1 VLCGESQSGNEA
13 ASSETVAEIDAR
25 IHQVRTRYTLRVA
38 VKVVKAPT
46 VADLTWI
53 GDLTF
58 SATVNHVSLTID
70 SAGVAG
76 PSPVDSL
83 AAALG
88 SCMAT
93 DVVHVLTKGRHPLRA
108 LRAHLV
114 GHRAQEDPHRFLRID
129 LHFTIE
135 GGVPAA
141 AVERAIA
148 LSREKYCSVWH
159 SMRQDIDFVVTF
171 ELRD

>member
-1 VLCGESQSGNEA
+1 VFRYNPLMA
-13 ASSETVAEIDAR
+13 AK
-25 IHQVRTRYTLRVA
+25 A
-38 VKVVKAPT
+38 VKPPT

-53 GDLTF
+53 GALKF
-58 SATVNHVSLTID
+58 SATVNKASLTID
-70 SAGVAG
+70 SAGIAG

-88 SCMAT
+88 GCMAT
-93 DVVHVLTKGRHPLRA
+93 DVTHVLTKGRHPLRA
-108 LRAHLV
+108 LRAHLI

-135 GGVPAA
+135 GGVPSV

-159 SMRQDIDFVVTF
+159 SMRQDIDFQVTF
-171 ELRD
+171 EVVRGRES

>member
-1 VLCGESQSGNEA
+1 M
-13 ASSETVAEIDAR
+13 
-25 IHQVRTRYTLRVA
+25 A
-38 VKVVKAPT
+38 VTVVKPPT

-53 GDLTF
+53 GELKF
-58 SATVNHVSLTID
+58 SATVNNASLTID
-70 SAGVAG
+70 SAGIAG
-76 PSPVDSL
+76 PSPIDSL
-83 AAALG
+83 AAALS

-93 DVVHVLTKGRHPLRA
+93 DITHVLTKGRHPLRA

-135 GGVPAA
+135 GGVSSG

-148 LSREKYCSVWH
+148 LAHEKYCSVWH

>member
-1 VLCGESQSGNEA
+1 MFRYNPLVA
-13 ASSETVAEIDAR
+13 AKVA
-25 IHQVRTRYTLRVA
+25 
-38 VKVVKAPT
+38 KPPT

-53 GDLTF
+53 GALKF
-58 SATVNHVSLTID
+58 SATVNKAALTID
-70 SAGVAG
+70 SVGVAG
-76 PSPVDSL
+76 PSPVDAL

-88 SCMAT
+88 GCMAT
-93 DVVHVLTKGRHPLRA
+93 DVTHVLTKGRHPLRA

-114 GHRAQEDPHRFLRID
+114 GHRAQEDPRRFLRID

-135 GGVPAA
+135 GGVPSV

-171 ELRD
+171 ELRE

>member
-1 VLCGESQSGNEA
+1 MA
-13 ASSETVAEIDAR
+13 
-25 IHQVRTRYTLRVA
+25 
-38 VKVVKAPT
+38 KPPT
-46 VADLTWI
+46 VVDLTWI
-53 GDLTF
+53 GELKF
-58 SATVNHVSLTID
+58 SATVNNASLTID
-70 SAGVAG
+70 SAGIAG
-76 PSPVDSL
+76 PSPIDSL
-83 AAALG
+83 AAALS

-93 DVVHVLTKGRHPLRA
+93 DVTHVLTKGRHPLRA

-135 GGVPAA
+135 GGVASA

>member
-1 VLCGESQSGNEA
+1 
-13 ASSETVAEIDAR
+13 
-25 IHQVRTRYTLRVA
+25 VA
-38 VKVVKAPT
+38 VKVVKPPT

-58 SATVNHVSLTID
+58 SAAVNQASLTID
-70 SAGVAG
+70 SAGIAG
-76 PSPVDSL
+76 PSPVDAL
-83 AAALG
+83 AVALG

-93 DVVHVLTKGRHPLRA
+93 DVAHVLTKGRHPLRG

-114 GHRAQEDPHRFLRID
+114 GRRAQEDPHRFLRID

-135 GGVPAA
+135 GGISSA

-171 ELRD
+171 EIRE